1 MFNVNRRKKSS
12 AIFAVK
18 LHKGLS
24 NPTNKSYL

>member
-1 MFNVNRRKKSS
+1 MFNVNRRKKNS
-12 AIFAVK
+12 AIIAVK